1 MVLVDTSAWIEAHRT
16 KGSMEA
22 KLAVRGLLDAYEATL
37 CGPVE
42 MEYLGGARPEEVER
56 LKGWCS
62 VIPYLRNDQKIW
74 RKAGDNFAKLRQSGF
89 KIPWNDVLVATLAL
103 NEDCRVYSVDKH
115 FPVMASILGLRLY
128 TPGYAGTYRPEN
140 EEL

>member
-22 KLAVRGLLDAYEATL
+22 KLALRGLLDAYEATL

-42 MEYLGGARPEEVER
+42 MEYLGGARPDEVDR
-56 LKGWCS
+56 LKQWCA
-62 VIPYLRNDQKIW
+62 VVPYLRNDQKLW
-74 RKAGDNFAKLRQSGF
+74 RKAGDNFAKLLQSGF

-103 NEDCRVYSVDKH
+103 NENCRVYSVDKH
-115 FPVMASILGLRLY
+115 FPVMSRILGLRLY

-140 EEL
+140 EEP